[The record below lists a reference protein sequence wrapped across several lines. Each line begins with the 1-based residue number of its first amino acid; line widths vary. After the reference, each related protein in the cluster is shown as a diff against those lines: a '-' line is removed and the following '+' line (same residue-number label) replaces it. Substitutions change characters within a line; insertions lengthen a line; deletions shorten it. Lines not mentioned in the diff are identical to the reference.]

1 MTSAGPFA
9 EECGLSKLFV
19 TIGAKSL
26 EKSIATGA
34 IFCDTGVNGKM
45 SVMRGGGEGG
55 GAEEQWESSLL
66 DWWSIIHVTQGFGV

>member
-1 MTSAGPFA
+1 M
-9 EECGLSKLFV
+9 
-19 TIGAKSL
+19 
-26 EKSIATGA
+26 
-34 IFCDTGVNGKM
+34 NGKM